1 MQSLTN
7 AGLLPQPMR
16 DLALVLEPHVGSCL
30 QRDAAVAIQPVDAA
44 TKHCHTVTFARLFLA

>member
-7 AGLLPQPMR
+7 AGLLTQPMR

-30 QRDAAVAIQPVDAA
+30 QRDAAVAIQPLDAA
-44 TKHCHTVTFARLFLA
+44 TELCHKVTFAKLLLA